1 MLKLNELKDKL
12 IINKL
17 LQIDY
22 SDDDH
27 DIQPTV
33 AGPRDPIRRAPKV
46 DLLKR

>member
-22 SDDDH
+22 PDD
-27 DIQPTV
+27 
-33 AGPRDPIRRAPKV
+33 